1 MANTTTLTGST
12 VTITLDGS
20 TNWVWSSE
28 LPFPD
33 GVRLKWILFHP
44 SAANDV
50 LVIREASTS
59 GAEIFRVKCSADTDD
74 RVLYYKGAFLRP
86 VIKAADCTLGTA
98 ANARVTMEL
107 C

>member
-20 TNWVWSSE
+20 TDWVWSDE

-33 GVRLKWILFHP
+33 GVRLKWIMFHP
-44 SAANDV
+44 SAAGDT

-59 GAEIFRVKCSADTDD
+59 GAEIFRVKCTGNADD
-74 RVLYYKGAFLRP
+74 RVLYCKGAFLRP
-86 VIKAADCTLGTA
+86 VIKAADCTFGTA
-98 ANARVTMEL
+98 ADTRVTMEL